1 MVKLV
6 ESEPWS
12 MKFESDVKGFHIE
25 VIPRIGMQGLGMDY
39 KVKKGLNYATN
50 SKHEV
55 LNFNS
60 VDSAEGFIKRNKD
73 KIK

>member
-6 ESEPWS
+6 ESGPWG
-12 MKFESDVKGFHIE
+12 MKFESDVKGFYIE
-25 VIPRIGMQGLGMDY
+25 VIPRVGMQGLGMDY

-50 SKHEV
+50 SEHEV

-60 VDSAEGFIKRNKD
+60 VDSAEDFIKRNKG